1 MVKAPASAA
10 ARASSIG
17 KILHVS
23 EMNRRRLNEARA
35 AAPTCR
41 KEKNRLSALSS
52 RQRWLDEQE
61 ALARRVLSLE
71 SQLLIC
77 KSRLSRYETVSAA
90 AAFADNND
98 EDDASFGS
106 ATVAAAATGHDGCTR
121 FSSFDLT
128 YNAVSPS
135 TEVQPDALTLF

>member
-1 MVKAPASAA
+1 MVKAPASGA
-10 ARASSIG
+10 ARVSSIG

-52 RQRWLDEQE
+52 RQRWLDSQE

-106 ATVAAAATGHDGCTR
+106 AAAASGHDGCTR